1 MVYGTYNNSYWA
13 YKPTYSWGAS
23 HCMYIGIFPLDYM
36 GLYELY
42 IHTWIIYIYI
52 LDYMGDEI
60 TGVLQGYEIT
70 RFFEAE
76 HYQMK
81 VHRRLTADVF
91 GRFAP
96 LLLKDWF
103 HMHPAVT

>member
-1 MVYGTYNNSYWA
+1 
-13 YKPTYSWGAS
+13 
-23 HCMYIGIFPLDYM
+23 
-36 GLYELY
+36 
-42 IHTWIIYIYI
+42 
-52 LDYMGDEI
+52 MGDEI